1 MACSPAPHNCTYFMK
16 QLALPNLELQ
26 LKKRW
31 AYPYKWFRKQNNSWD
46 SNTNF
51 IYETEDWEILLNYIL
66 TTSEKLKIDYNEL
79 FNYAINRWYNFWSAI
94 AVEQIFTEIEG
105 IEPAIDFRNRLVD
118 FTLFGIDFDHKTSVF
133 PKHLRHDLVRARLRE
148 EQLIAWFYKNQSDQK
163 RHHLSNR
170 LFIVVYDSKGE
181 HWKLK
186 AELGLL
192 KHEIQ
197 KYTASF
203 SPAQLHSFTFVEDTK
218 TLSDIIWV
226 AR

>member
-1 MACSPAPHNCTYFMK
+1 MACSPAPHNSILFMK
-16 QLALPNLELQ
+16 QLSLPGLEFQ

-31 AYPYKWFRKQNNSWD
+31 AYPYKWFRKQNNCWD
-46 SNTNF
+46 SSTNF
-51 IYETEDWEILLNYIL
+51 IYETEDWEILQAQIL
-66 TTSEKLKIDYNEL
+66 ATSKKLKIDDNEL

-94 AVEQIFTEIEG
+94 GVEQIFTEIEG

-133 PKHLRHDLVRARLRE
+133 PKYLRNDLVRARSRE
-148 EQLIAWFYKNQSDQK
+148 GHLIEWLYKNQSDQN
-163 RHHLSNR
+163 RLHLSNR
-170 LFIVVYDSKGE
+170 LYIVVYDSNGE

-192 KHEIQ
+192 KREIQ
-197 KYTASF
+197 KYAARF
-203 SPAQLHSFTFVEDTK
+203 SPAQLHSFTFAEDTK

>member
-16 QLALPNLELQ
+16 QLSLQSLELQ

-31 AYPYKWFRKQNNSWD
+31 AYPYIWLRKQNNSWD
-46 SNTNF
+46 SKTNF
-51 IYETEDWEILLNYIL
+51 IYDIDDWELLCSQILA
-66 TTSEKLKIDYNEL
+66 TSKKLKIDYNEL

-105 IEPAIDFRNRLVD
+105 IVPAINFRNRLVD

-133 PKHLRHDLVRARLRE
+133 PKHLRNDLIRAHSRKGE
-148 EQLIAWFYKNQSDQK
+148 LIEWFYKNQSEQN
-163 RHHLSNR
+163 RYHLSNR
-170 LFIVVYDSKGE
+170 LFIVVYDSSGE

-186 AELGLL
+186 AELDLL
-192 KHEIQ
+192 KREIQ
-197 KYTASF
+197 KYAAHF
-203 SPAQLHSFTFVEDTK
+203 SPSQLHSFTFAEDTK

-226 AR
+226 ER